1 MSISSIAGTAGNAA
15 LQWLESLTN
24 NNDKVGS
31 NTSTPS
37 TTNNFTNGT
46 ANLSQAGQFFA
57 KLDSL
62 AQSSPAQFKQL
73 TAQISSELTTA
84 AQQTTGPAQQ
94 FLQNLA
100 NNFQTASQTGS
111 TASLQP
117 PQQATGT
124 QAQGTSEHHHHHH
137 HGGGGYSSQSSD
149 TSSLLSA
156 LTGTGASS
164 SSTAAASTSSSAS
177 SIQSV
182 FQNIF
187 QQVMAA

>member
-24 NNDKVGS
+24 NNNTVGS
-31 NTSTPS
+31 NTSAPKIANS
-37 TTNNFTNGT
+37 IANGT

-84 AQQTTGPAQQ
+84 AQQATGQAQQ

-111 TASLQP
+111 TASIQP
-117 PQQATGT
+117 PQQAPGT

-137 HGGGGYSSQSSD
+137 GGGGYSTQSSD
-149 TSSLLSA
+149 TSNLLSA
-156 LTGTGASS
+156 LTSNSASS
-164 SSTAAASTSSSAS
+164 STTAAASSSSSAS

-182 FQNIF
+182 FQNIY

>member
-24 NNDKVGS
+24 NNNTVGS
-31 NTSTPS
+31 NTSAPKIANS
-37 TTNNFTNGT
+37 IANGT

-73 TAQISSELTTA
+73 TAQISSELTAA
-84 AQQTTGPAQQ
+84 AQQATGQAQQ

-111 TASLQP
+111 TASIQP
-117 PQQATGT
+117 PQQAPGT

-137 HGGGGYSSQSSD
+137 GGGGYSAQSGD
-149 TSSLLSA
+149 TSNLLSA
-156 LTGTGASS
+156 LTSNSASS
-164 SSTAAASTSSSAS
+164 STTAAASSSSSAS

-182 FQNIF
+182 FQNIY

>member
-24 NNDKVGS
+24 NNNTVGS
-31 NTSTPS
+31 NTSAPKIANS
-37 TTNNFTNGT
+37 IANGT

-84 AQQTTGPAQQ
+84 AQQATGQAQQ

-111 TASLQP
+111 TASIQP
-117 PQQATGT
+117 PQQAPGT

-137 HGGGGYSSQSSD
+137 GGGGYSAQGGD
-149 TSSLLSA
+149 TSNLLSA
-156 LTGTGASS
+156 LTGNSASSSTTAAASS
-164 SSTAAASTSSSAS
+164 SSSVS

-182 FQNIF
+182 FQNIY

>member
-15 LQWLESLTN
+15 LQWLESLTDN
-24 NNDKVGS
+24 NNAVGS
-31 NTSTPS
+31 NTSAPRVS
-37 TTNNFTNGT
+37 NSVLNGS

-84 AQQTTGPAQQ
+84 AQQTTGQAQQ

-111 TASLQP
+111 AASIQP
-117 PQQATGT
+117 PQQASGT
-124 QAQGTSEHHHHHH
+124 QTQGTSEHHHHHH
-137 HGGGGYSSQSSD
+137 GGGGGYSTQSSD
-149 TSSLLSA
+149 TSNLLSA
-156 LTGTGASS
+156 LTGTSSSSSSTTAASS
-164 SSTAAASTSSSAS
+164 SSGAS

-182 FQNIF
+182 FQNIY

>member
-24 NNDKVGS
+24 NNNTVGS
-31 NTSTPS
+31 NTSAPKIANS
-37 TTNNFTNGT
+37 IANGT

-84 AQQTTGPAQQ
+84 AQQATGQAQQ

-111 TASLQP
+111 TASIQP
-117 PQQATGT
+117 PQQAPGT

-137 HGGGGYSSQSSD
+137 GGGGYSAQSGD
-149 TSSLLSA
+149 TSNLLSA
-156 LTGTGASS
+156 LTGNSASSSTTAAASS
-164 SSTAAASTSSSAS
+164 SSSVS

-182 FQNIF
+182 FQNIY

>member
-24 NNDKVGS
+24 NNNTVGS
-31 NTSTPS
+31 NTSAPRVANS
-37 TTNNFTNGT
+37 FANGT

-124 QAQGTSEHHHHHH
+124 QTQGTSEHHHHH

-156 LTGTGASS
+156 LTGTSASS

-182 FQNIF
+182 FQNIY

>member
-24 NNDKVGS
+24 NNNTVGS
-31 NTSTPS
+31 NTSAPRVANS
-37 TTNNFTNGT
+37 FANGT

-124 QAQGTSEHHHHHH
+124 QTQGTSEHHHHH

-182 FQNIF
+182 FQNIY

>member
-24 NNDKVGS
+24 NNNTVGS
-31 NTSTPS
+31 NTSAPKIANS
-37 TTNNFTNGT
+37 IANGT

-73 TAQISSELTTA
+73 TAQISSELTAA
-84 AQQTTGPAQQ
+84 AQQATGQAQQ

-111 TASLQP
+111 TASIQP
-117 PQQATGT
+117 PQQAPGT

-137 HGGGGYSSQSSD
+137 GGGGYSAQSGD
-149 TSSLLSA
+149 TSNLLSA
-156 LTGTGASS
+156 LTGNSASSSTTAAASS
-164 SSTAAASTSSSAS
+164 SSSVS

-182 FQNIF
+182 FQNIY